1 MFKTGVRMAAL
12 LDLSVALQSPPSAA
26 CISKARR
33 AIPVHAEWSG
43 EETEPAILEGKLA
56 ILLKLII
63 SKVHMPF
70 APALPLL
77 EKSFWLLSLPK

>member
-1 MFKTGVRMAAL
+1 M
-12 LDLSVALQSPPSAA
+12 
-26 CISKARR
+26 
-33 AIPVHAEWSG
+33 HAEWSG

-70 APALPLL
+70 APALQHFHYWKNLFGYCPYP
-77 EKSFWLLSLPK
+77 SR